1 VSQKQTPTSSQPA
14 SASAKL
20 FDIRILIGG
29 LFTVYGVVLI
39 IAGVFASAAEK
50 LKASGV
56 NINLWTGIGMLIL
69 GVLFLLWWRLQP
81 LKPPSEPADP
91 ERSTTT
97 AHARRGH

>member
-1 VSQKQTPTSSQPA
+1 MSQKQTATSTKPT

-20 FDIRILIGG
+20 FDIRILIGA

-39 IAGVFASAAEK
+39 IAGIFASAAEK

-91 ERSTTT
+91 D
-97 AHARRGH
+97 RGATDSQSGH

>member
-1 VSQKQTPTSSQPA
+1 MSQKQTTTSTKPT

-20 FDIRILIGG
+20 FDIRILIGA

-39 IAGVFASAAEK
+39 IAGIFASAAEK

-91 ERSTTT
+91 DRGATDSQ
-97 AHARRGH
+97 RGH

>member
-1 VSQKQTPTSSQPA
+1 MSQKQTTTSTKPT

-20 FDIRILIGG
+20 FDIRILIGA

-39 IAGVFASAAEK
+39 IAGIFASAAEK
-50 LKASGV
+50 LKASGI

-81 LKPPSEPADP
+81 LSPPSEPADP
-91 ERSTTT
+91 ARST
-97 AHARRGH
+97 ADPKPRER

>member
-1 VSQKQTPTSSQPA
+1 MSQKQTTTSTQPT

-20 FDIRILIGG
+20 FDIRILIGA

-39 IAGVFASAAEK
+39 VAGIFASAAEK
-50 LKASGV
+50 AKASGV

-91 ERSTTT
+91 SRSTTT
-97 AHARRGH
+97 ANARRDH

>member
-1 VSQKQTPTSSQPA
+1 VSKQTTTSTEPA

-39 IAGVFASAAEK
+39 VAGLLASAAEVQ
-50 LKASGV
+50 KAAGV

-69 GVLFLLWWRLQP
+69 GLLFLLWWRLQP
-81 LKPPSEPADP
+81 QRPPAS
-91 ERSTTT
+91 
-97 AHARRGH
+97 